1 MLEKVFYTEGAKMRE
16 QFDKHSP
23 QLCLPFTALLLV
35 SFLMLAAIPTRAQ
48 LGPFD
53 RDSAKA
59 MLGTV
64 REDLKKNYY
73 DTNLHGLT
81 DQRFADAEAHL
92 KAAKTRDELIIT
104 IAQVFLDLND
114 SHSFFLPPFRAA
126 RVRYGWE
133 MQMFGDDCYVVNVN
147 PRSDAGTKGLKSGDL
162 VMTVDGYRPTRSI
175 LWKMNYRYYALM
187 PARSIRLTVRS
198 PGDAEPREVEVLSK
212 LEKTEERPL
221 YFSNIWRYNSETRLE
236 DDRFYEQG
244 DVIVWRMPSFEIDAE
259 HVDQAMKRV
268 SKFKNVILDLRGNG
282 GGDQITL
289 EHLMGYFFD
298 HDLKIAE
305 LKGRK
310 EMKPILA
317 KTQGPRM
324 FKSNLIV
331 LIDAESGSAAELFAR
346 TVQLQKRGPVIG
358 DRSAGAVMASKS
370 FDHETGVGGTL
381 YYGASITVADVI
393 MPDGASLEKTGVV
406 PDEIVLPTAIEIAAH
421 HDPALSR
428 AFTIAGGELAP
439 EKAGTLFPV
448 EWLK

>member
-1 MLEKVFYTEGAKMRE
+1 ML
-16 QFDKHSP
+16 
-23 QLCLPFTALLLV
+23 LWV
-35 SFLMLAAIPTRAQ
+35 SFLMLAAIPARAQ

-59 MLGTV
+59 MLDTV

-81 DQRFADAEAHL
+81 DQRFADADARL
-92 KAAKTRDELIIT
+92 KAARTRDELMIT

-133 MQMFGDDCYVVNVN
+133 MQMFGEDCLVVEVN
-147 PRSDAGTKGLKSGDL
+147 PKSDAATKGLKSGDL
-162 VMTVDGYRPTRSI
+162 VLAVDGYRPTRNI

-187 PARSIRLTVRS
+187 PTRSIRLTVRS
-198 PGDAEPREVEVLSK
+198 PGDAEPREIEVLSK
-212 LEKTEERPL
+212 VEKTEARPL
-221 YFSNIWRYNSETRLE
+221 YFSNIWRYNSETRFE

-244 DVIVWRMPSFEIDAE
+244 DVIVWRMPSFEIDPE
-259 HVDQAMKRV
+259 HVDLAMKRV
-268 SKFKNVILDLRGNG
+268 SKFKNVILDMRGNG
-282 GGDQITL
+282 GGYQVTL
-289 EHLMGYFFD
+289 EHLVGYFFD
-298 HDLKIAE
+298 HDLKIAD

-310 EMKPILA
+310 ELKPILA
-317 KTQGPRM
+317 KTQGPRT
-324 FKSNLIV
+324 FKGNLIV
-331 LIDAESGSAAELFAR
+331 LIDSESGSAAELLAR
-346 TVQLQKRGPVIG
+346 IVQLQKRGTVIG

-393 MPDGASLEKTGVV
+393 MSDGASLEKTGVV
-406 PDEIVLPTAIEIAAH
+406 PDEILLPTAIDLAAH
-421 HDPALSR
+421 NDPALSR
-428 AFTIAGGELAP
+428 AFTIAGEQLAP